1 MYLIHS
7 SSITLRRRS
16 DPFFNIFSSDEE
28 YGGINRPLSFSSPRN
43 LPSSSLRFSTISKNY
58 IFYFEEIF
66 PQFFLHSVEES
77 EPAVFIFRRSADSD
91 FAGKRYDFERNFS
104 TRNKISIDRE
114 GREYPSIA
122 SLFLTSL
129 FSCGMHRER
138 RLDNIGRGCD
148 NDVLPDLSSTND
160 GKVLNSK

>member
-7 SSITLRRRS
+7 PSITLRRRS

-66 PQFFLHSVEES
+66 PQLFPHSVEES

-91 FAGKRYDFERNFS
+91 FAGKRYDFFEINLDRS
-104 TRNKISIDRE
+104 RLRE

-122 SLFLTSL
+122 PLFLTSL

>member
-7 SSITLRRRS
+7 PSITLRRRS

-28 YGGINRPLSFSSPRN
+28 YGGISFSSPRN

-66 PQFFLHSVEES
+66 PHSVEES

-104 TRNKISIDRE
+104 TRNKISIDRDYAR
-114 GREYPSIA
+114 GANTRA
-122 SLFLTSL
+122 LLLF
-129 FSCGMHRER
+129 F
-138 RLDNIGRGCD
+138 
-148 NDVLPDLSSTND
+148 
-160 GKVLNSK
+160 

>member
-7 SSITLRRRS
+7 PSITLRRRS

-28 YGGINRPLSFSSPRN
+28 YGGISFSSPRN

-66 PQFFLHSVEES
+66 PQLFPHSVEES

-104 TRNKISIDRE
+104 TRNKISIDRDYAR
-114 GREYPSIA
+114 GANTRA
-122 SLFLTSL
+122 SLLFFLTSL

>member
-1 MYLIHS
+1 MYRCNIDTNWHKWIIGLDMYLIHS
-7 SSITLRRRS
+7 PSITLRRRS

-66 PQFFLHSVEES
+66 PQFFPHSVEES

-104 TRNKISIDRE
+104 TRNKISIDRDYAR
-114 GREYPSIA
+114 GANTRA
-122 SLFLTSL
+122 SLL
-129 FSCGMHRER
+129 FF
-138 RLDNIGRGCD
+138 
-148 NDVLPDLSSTND
+148 
-160 GKVLNSK
+160 